1 MAYTTI
7 DNPGASAFA
16 TTLYTGN
23 STARTI
29 TTGMQPDLIWI
40 KQRSTVRPH
49 CWFDT
54 VNSSS
59 FAGGNSKYLVANTSA
74 ALTSNNSTQVT
85 GVTSTG
91 FTLGADNSDQI
102 NGNGDTAAAW
112 TWSAAGS
119 APSNT
124 YVVKVVSDSGNKY
137 RFDDFGTSA
146 VTLEISEG
154 GTFTFD
160 QADSSNSGHP
170 LRFSTTANGSHGGGS
185 EYTTGVT
192 TNGTPGNAGAY
203 TRITVAASAPTL
215 YYYCTQHSGMGGQ
228 ANTPTTN
235 SFSNFS
241 GSIQSNISP
250 STLSGFSIINYV
262 GNGSAG
268 ATVGHG
274 LGKTPTCFITKRT
287 SGTSSWGMY
296 HQSTGAGGFMEMNST
311 NALQSNSA
319 YFNNTAPT
327 SSVFSIGTDS
337 INNTS
342 GSSYTCYCFTD
353 IQGFSQ
359 HSGYTGNGNTDGPF
373 IYLGYRP
380 AFLILKRTDNTGHFI
395 IKDNKTTYGT
405 STGGYNQNDTY
416 LWVDA
421 GDAETSG
428 SSVGVDILSNGFKL
442 RGTAG
447 NTNANGGSFIYT
459 SWAANPFTTSTGIPG
474 LAK

>member
-1 MAYTTI
+1 
-7 DNPGASAFA
+7 
-16 TTLYTGN
+16 
-23 STARTI
+23 
-29 TTGMQPDLIWI
+29 
-40 KQRSTVRPH
+40 
-49 CWFDT
+49 
-54 VNSSS
+54 
-59 FAGGNSKYLVANTSA
+59 
-74 ALTSNNSTQVT
+74 
-85 GVTSTG
+85 
-91 FTLGADNSDQI
+91 
-102 NGNGDTAAAW
+102 
-112 TWSAAGS
+112 
-119 APSNT
+119 
-124 YVVKVVSDSGNKY
+124 
-137 RFDDFGTSA
+137 
-146 VTLEISEG
+146 
-154 GTFTFD
+154 
-160 QADSSNSGHP
+160 
-170 LRFSTTANGSHGGGS
+170 
-185 EYTTGVT
+185 
-192 TNGTPGNAGAY
+192 
-203 TRITVAASAPTL
+203 
-215 YYYCTQHSGMGGQ
+215 
-228 ANTPTTN
+228 
-235 SFSNFS
+235 
-241 GSIQSNISP
+241 
-250 STLSGFSIINYV
+250 
-262 GNGSAG
+262 
-268 ATVGHG
+268 
-274 LGKTPTCFITKRT
+274 
-287 SGTSSWGMY
+287 MY